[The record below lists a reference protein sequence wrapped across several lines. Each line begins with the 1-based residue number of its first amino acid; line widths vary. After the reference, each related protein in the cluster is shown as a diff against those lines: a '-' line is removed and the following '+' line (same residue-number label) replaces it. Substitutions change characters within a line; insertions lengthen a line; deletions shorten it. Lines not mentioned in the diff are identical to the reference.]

1 MTMYQREMQPHG
13 GTARTPHLIILNNEP
28 RMLREM
34 LQHAL
39 EQIPGFIVVHQEAQ
53 LNGLLQQVQIDWLV
67 VTLGKN
73 AEVPRDAYLWM
84 RRTPTLSLLALA
96 PDGELAEVRL
106 KYADRVLKFSF
117 SELTLSTLVAI
128 LQYKWDD
135 LQLPSVL
142 CRLSPVQQ
150 SAHHSVGPVAK

>member
-1 MTMYQREMQPHG
+1 MTMYTRGIQPHEG
-13 GTARTPHLIILNNEP
+13 DTRTPHLIILNNEP

-39 EQIPGFIVVHQEAQ
+39 EQIPGFIIVHPEAQ
-53 LNGLLQQVQIDWLV
+53 LNGLFQQVQIDWLV

-73 AEVPRDAYLWM
+73 AEVPREAYLWM

-96 PDGELAEVRL
+96 PDGALAEVRL
-106 KYADRVLKFSF
+106 KFAGRVLKFSF
-117 SELTLSTLVAI
+117 PELTLTNLVTI
-128 LQYKWDD
+128 LRYKWDD

-142 CRLSPVQQ
+142 CLLSTVQQ
-150 SAHHSVGPVAK
+150 SAHHPAGPIAK